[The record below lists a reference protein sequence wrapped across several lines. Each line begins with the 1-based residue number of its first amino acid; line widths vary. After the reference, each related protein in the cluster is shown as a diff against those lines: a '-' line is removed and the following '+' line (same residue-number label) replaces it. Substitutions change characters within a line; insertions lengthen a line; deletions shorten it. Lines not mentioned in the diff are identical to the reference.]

1 MVTASGGPGGPVG
14 RIAGQ
19 GCLELRGDSR
29 KEHSG
34 LLPFTQDRGNRVPV
48 EELSAAPAAAQQL
61 ALPRSGGVE
70 EMHNPPMTSF
80 TRSPRCLHVSSRAA
94 TCRAT
99 CQSTSLAAVLGTS
112 SATSPLLLQGWPMD
126 KHDFWLQL
134 GW

>member
-70 EMHNPPMTSF
+70 EMHNPLMTSF

-99 CQSTSLAAVLGTS
+99 HHVPRCRAQDQLCHLTSAPSGLAHGQT
-112 SATSPLLLQGWPMD
+112 
-126 KHDFWLQL
+126 
-134 GW
+134 